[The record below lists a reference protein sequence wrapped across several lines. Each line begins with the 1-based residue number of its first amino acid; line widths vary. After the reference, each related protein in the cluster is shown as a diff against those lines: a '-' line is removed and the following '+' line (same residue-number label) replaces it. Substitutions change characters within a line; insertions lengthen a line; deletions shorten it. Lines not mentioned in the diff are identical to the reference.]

1 MAFSIGFGAGGSP
14 SSGRSITGATSIY
27 TYGMFT
33 YPTGNLNL
41 DGARP
46 VVNGGV
52 SLNGSFGGGFTG
64 AGADTSG
71 NVFITSTGAFTTLTG
86 YPGNG
91 FNMVASTGFTWS
103 GGFQGTFFWY
113 TVATAPGSISLN
125 KVGRNVTVTATGS
138 SSNGGEGI
146 SSYRVQYR
154 TSTDGVTFGAW
165 GNTQTLS
172 SLSYTYTNLTPAL
185 FYQFRVYA
193 VNPAGNSAAR
203 TSSNLFVSA
212 GGRRWNGTAWVAST
226 TSKRWNGSAWV
237 DLTVAKRWS
246 GSAWV
251 DLS

>member
-46 VVNGGV
+46 VVNAGV

-113 TVATAPGSISLN
+113 TVATAPGSIALN

-154 TSTDGVTFGAW
+154 TSVNGTTFGAW

-212 GGRRWNGTAWVAST
+212 GGKRWDGSAWVAST